1 MAKKIALYPG
11 TYDPLTF
18 GHLDI
23 IKRAT
28 KIFDLPH
35 VAVANN
41 KDKKCLFSLKDRIN
55 IINQT
60 VQKMP
65 KSIKNKN

>member
-1 MAKKIALYPG
+1 MTKKIALYPG

-28 KIFDLPH
+28 KIVDLLY

-41 KDKKCLFSLKDRIN
+41 KNKKCLFSLISVAIFSIN
-55 IINQT
+55 A
-60 VQKMP
+60 VLFV
-65 KSIKNKN
+65 

>member
-1 MAKKIALYPG
+1 MTRKIALYPG

-28 KIFDLPH
+28 KIIDLLY

-41 KDKKCLFSLKDRIN
+41 KEKMSFSVKDRID
-55 IINQT
+55 IINKT
-60 VQKMP
+60 VAQL
-65 KSIKNKN
+65 

>member
-1 MAKKIALYPG
+1 MTKKIALYPG

-28 KIFDLPH
+28 KIVDLLY

-41 KDKKCLFSLKDRIN
+41 KNKKCPEGWTHTATTIRGYN
-55 IINQT
+55 
-60 VQKMP
+60 VCC
-65 KSIKNKN
+65 KNT

>member
-1 MAKKIALYPG
+1 MTKKSLIPG

-28 KIFDLPH
+28 KIIDLLY

-41 KDKKCLFSLKDRIN
+41 KEKNVFFS
-55 IINQT
+55 
-60 VQKMP
+60 
-65 KSIKNKN
+65 

>member
-1 MAKKIALYPG
+1 MTKKIALYPG

-28 KIFDLPH
+28 KIIDLLY

-41 KDKKCLFSLKDRIN
+41 KDKKCLFSLGPVGDVRPRA
-55 IINQT
+55 T
-60 VQKMP
+60 FVRW
-65 KSIKNKN
+65 